1 MGATT
6 TLALI
11 LRMFLYSRRKVLFV
25 FERKGV
31 NMRLSFYKII
41 FACICGLNG
50 LVYAREPNFKLEN
63 KLDQSIYIATATNK
77 GTLNKLAW
85 KQQVTEVIP
94 DATYSEYRKTNDKT
108 MLLVM
113 GDPRAS
119 KGLIYQFPVH
129 KAIYVAIMRDKDSV
143 IIVLPQRKPLLLFLL
158 SEEQKQLWNNNVTLD
173 DILYR
178 EFHLGPAG

>member
-1 MGATT
+1 M
-6 TLALI
+6 
-11 LRMFLYSRRKVLFV
+11 
-25 FERKGV
+25 
-31 NMRLSFYKII
+31 NMRLSIYKVI
-41 FACICGLNG
+41 FACIFGLNG

-63 KLDQSIYIATATNK
+63 KLDQTIYVATATNE

-85 KQQVTEVIP
+85 KQQVTEVTP

-119 KGLIYQFPVH
+119 KGLIYQFPAH
-129 KAIYVAIMRDKDSV
+129 KVMYVVIMRDKESV
-143 IIVLPQRKPLLLFLL
+143 ITVLPQRKPLISFLL
-158 SEEQKQLWNNNVTLD
+158 SEEHRQLWNNNVALD

-178 EFHLGPAG
+178 EFHLEPLGKLEAENYSEIPS